1 MGNEVSR
8 AVASRRVLL
17 AGLAALVAAPA
28 CLGDEKKADQP
39 PPRVTVLLDGYVK
52 PIEGR
57 SFVPGET
64 DDGARRVAGTVV
76 LIESGSAK
84 IVADPGMVSDRR
96 LILEKLAETRVKPE
110 DVTHVFLS
118 HHHPD
123 HTVNTALF
131 PNARVVDFHGI
142 YEGDLWEDH
151 ADRYLVAPR
160 VYVLRTPGHT
170 DEDASL
176 VVETEAGNYVLTHV
190 WWNERM
196 EPKVDPL
203 AEDAEALRKSR
214 EKVLAIARWIIPG
227 HGSMFEVKPQ

>member
-1 MGNEVSR
+1 MKNEVSR
-8 AVASRRVLL
+8 AVASHFVLL
-17 AGLAALVAAPA
+17 AGLSALPVASA
-28 CLGDEKKADQP
+28 CPGDEEKADQS
-39 PPRVTVLLDGYVK
+39 PPRVTVLLNGYAR

-57 SFVPGET
+57 TFVPGET
-64 DDGARRVAGTVV
+64 DTGARRVAGTVV
-76 LIESGSAK
+76 LIESGPAK
-84 IVADPGMVSDRR
+84 IVADPGMVTDRR
-96 LILEKLAETRVKPE
+96 LILEKLAEAGVKPE
-110 DVTHVFLS
+110 EVTHVFLS

-131 PNARVVDFHGI
+131 PRARVVDFHGI

-151 ADRYLVAPR
+151 ADRYVVAPH

-170 DEDASL
+170 NEDASL

-190 WWNERM
+190 WWNEQM
-196 EPKVDPL
+196 EPKIDPL

-227 HGSMFEVKPQ
+227 HGSMFEVKPR

>member
-1 MGNEVSR
+1 MRNEVSK
-8 AVASRRVLL
+8 AGASRYFLL
-17 AGLAALVAAPA
+17 VGLAAIVAGSA
-28 CLGDEKKADQP
+28 CLGDDQKADTQQ
-39 PPRVTVLLDGYVK
+39 PRVTVLLDGYVK

-76 LIESGSAK
+76 LVESGSAK

-96 LILEKLAETRVKPE
+96 LILEKLAEAKVKPDE
-110 DVTHVFLS
+110 VTHVFLS

-131 PNARVVDFHGI
+131 PKARVVDFHGI

-151 ADRYLVAPR
+151 ADRYVVAPH

-170 DEDASL
+170 NEDASL

-196 EPKVDPL
+196 EPKIDPL

-214 EKVLAIARWIIPG
+214 EKVLAIARWVIPG
-227 HGSMFEVKPQ
+227 HGSMFEVKP